1 MKGGVYFVG
10 KLIVGEEFYCC
21 KCGSKGIPIVRL
33 SGKERGPGHLK
44 KLWCLKCCAEV
55 NHAECI
61 PGSKYDKED
70 FFIEFKYGNF
80 DEEQQRKMTYG
91 QFKDKLRKEG
101 VNFYEE

>member
-1 MKGGVYFVG
+1 MG
-10 KLIVGEEFYCC
+10 KLIIGEEFYCC
-21 KCGSKGIPIVRL
+21 KCGNKGIPIVRL
-33 SGKERGPGHLK
+33 SGKERSPGHLK